1 MPVKIAPR
9 GVGKPD
15 FSTDVF
21 IQPIP
26 QIRGSINTVP
36 YKKEFENV
44 GPKQTVSFTENLEN
58 PHYVYWINVT
68 ATANVL
74 IEVVIT
80 VGTQD
85 FVFRGWGSVMIKFPA
100 SYPFQTLNVK
110 ITNLGNITV
119 DKITYNHYGVIG
131 VEKIVPYA
139 YKIEV

>member
-1 MPVKIAPR
+1 MPVSIKPR

-26 QIRGSINTVP
+26 QIRGPINTVM

-44 GPKQTVSFTENLEN
+44 GPNQMVSFTENFEN
-58 PHYVYWINVT
+58 PHYVYWMNVT

-74 IEVVIT
+74 IEVAINI
-80 VGTQD
+80 GGID
-85 FVFRGWGSVMIKFPA
+85 YYFRGWGSVMIKFPA

-110 ITNLGNITV
+110 ITNLGNVII
-119 DKITYNHYGVIG
+119 DKITYNHYGVVG
-131 VEKIVPYA
+131 VEKIVPYS
-139 YKIEV
+139 VPPPL